1 MAGNRTASCYVG
13 INNNVHALAFKGE
26 KMMRRE
32 DDGVMMG
39 QGTHRRSCSS
49 WRRLSPAFAI
59 AVALTAIVSCCCIR
73 GISASVSAP
82 SSVSPRGVGAGVPHD
97 IQRRQS
103 MDTIITVRGG
113 NTNVQNKR
121 RNCLTKILTRI
132 GDMTTTTTIVRGG
145 GVGSAVVGQ
154 EILPP
159 RAPISSMAS
168 LLSKSSSIILSILA
182 TTINIACGAF
192 VSSGYFGAYFASMI
206 LRTIHHLDILPSMVT
221 MTANNEKT
229 DGGGAYNIEPT
240 KNKLLLPRLV
250 EGKYHWTSIATLL
263 SILLHVVIACTDS
276 TPNNYSIHSL
286 IDNASFTTILWV
298 YSHMVDPFLGGA
310 IGIAHVALGG
320 LSMMLGN
327 HRLRT
332 TVYRLGGV
340 WRLKKLNQYNI
351 PGGGKGGGDEDD
363 VYIDPLK
370 AMRPVREPVLIST
383 SAPMASAI
391 ANGMGSASVLLVFP
405 QYFLGLYMLGS
416 SFISW
421 WSNYRQSN
429 NGNYFI
435 SRLVRWLSEGGTL
448 SCARYSGGCDG
459 LRGHFDSPW
468 KLATRLVALYWMTVL
483 SKTMLA
489 LIVISRID
497 TRSSTRRGGD

>member
-1 MAGNRTASCYVG
+1 
-13 INNNVHALAFKGE
+13 
-26 KMMRRE
+26 
-32 DDGVMMG
+32 
-39 QGTHRRSCSS
+39 
-49 WRRLSPAFAI
+49 
-59 AVALTAIVSCCCIR
+59 
-73 GISASVSAP
+73 
-82 SSVSPRGVGAGVPHD
+82 
-97 IQRRQS
+97 

-145 GVGSAVVGQ
+145 GVSSAVVGQ

-168 LLSKSSSIILSILA
+168 LLFKSSSIILSILA
-182 TTINIACGAF
+182 TSIQIACGTF

-206 LRTIHHLDILPSMVT
+206 IRTIHHLDILPSMVN
-221 MTANNEKT
+221 TA
-229 DGGGAYNIEPT
+229 GAHIEPT
-240 KNKLLLPRLV
+240 SNKLLLPRLV

-298 YSHMVDPFLGGA
+298 YSHMVDPLLGGA
-310 IGIAHVALGG
+310 IGMAHVALGG

-351 PGGGKGGGDEDD
+351 LVGGKGGDEDDDNDD

-370 AMRPVREPVLIST
+370 AMRPFREPVLISKC
-383 SAPMASAI
+383 APMATAI

-421 WSNYRQSN
+421 WSNNRQSS

-435 SRLVRWLSEGGTL
+435 SRLVRWLSEGGTQ

-497 TRSSTRRGGD
+497 TRSSMRRGGD